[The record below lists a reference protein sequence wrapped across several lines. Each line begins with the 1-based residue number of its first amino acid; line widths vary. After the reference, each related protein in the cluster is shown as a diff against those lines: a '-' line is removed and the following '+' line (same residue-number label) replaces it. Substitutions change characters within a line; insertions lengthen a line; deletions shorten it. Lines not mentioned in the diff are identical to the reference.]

1 MDADD
6 YLKHD
11 ATSLAAL
18 VADGDATPAELLAA
32 ACARAEA
39 INPRINAIVQRM
51 YEIAQKRAGQN
62 ITGPFA
68 GVPFLIK
75 DLAQE
80 YAGLASTYGSRSLV
94 NDVAQQHSVTVQRWL
109 DAGLVIFGRTN
120 TPEFGAKG
128 ITEPALWGPARNP
141 WDLSRTPGGSSGG
154 SAAAVAAGIVPAA
167 GASDGGGSIRIPAG
181 CCGLFGIKASRGLTP
196 AGPLQGEKL
205 FGMAVEGVISRTVR
219 DSASLL
225 QAIVGPEPTAGYVM
239 AQRAEP
245 IDTDLQR
252 PPGPLRIGFSAA
264 SAINSSPSSEAVAA
278 VHAAAAALSELG
290 HQVEEVTP
298 PYDDAALAR
307 DFLSIWFAM
316 VAWTVADVKAR
327 TGASNKDFEPDTLAV
342 AELGRAAGVVR
353 AIAALERRHEYVRS
367 MAGFHA
373 SYDYFVTPT
382 LAQPPLKIGQLDT
395 PPALQRVSQVVAAVR
410 GGKLLEKMSI
420 LEQLVNENLG
430 WVPYTQLANITGL
443 PAMSVPLHWTADN
456 LPLGVQFVGRLGTE
470 NAMLRLATQLEQAC
484 PWASR
489 HPALAS

>member
-1 MDADD
+1 MDAGD

-18 VADGDATPAELLAA
+18 VAEGHVTRAELLAA
-32 ACARAEA
+32 ARARADA
-39 INPRINAIVQRM
+39 VNPKINAIVQPM
-51 YEIAQKRAGQN
+51 YEIAQKRAQETL
-62 ITGPFA
+62 TGPFA

-128 ITEPALWGPARNP
+128 ITEPVLWGPARNP
-141 WDLSRTPGGSSGG
+141 WDLRRTPGGSSGG
-154 SAAAVAAGIVPAA
+154 SAAAVAAGTIPAA

-196 AGPLQGEKL
+196 AGPFQGEKL

-225 QAIVGPEPTAGYVM
+225 RAIVGPEPTAGYVM
-239 AQRAEP
+239 AQRPEP
-245 IDTDLQR
+245 IDADLDR
-252 PPGPLRIGFSAA
+252 SPGRLRIGFSTA
-264 SAINSSPSSEAVAA
+264 SAINSSPSSEAEAA
-278 VHAAAAALSELG
+278 VHAAAAVLSELG
-290 HQVEEVTP
+290 HEVEEVAP

-316 VAWTVADVKAR
+316 VAWTVADVKSR

-342 AELGRAAGVVR
+342 AELGRAAGVVK
-353 AIAALERRHEYVRS
+353 AFAALERRHDYVRS
-367 MAGFHA
+367 MADFHA
-373 SYDYFVTPT
+373 GYDYFVTRPC
-382 LAQPPLKIGQLDT
+382 
-395 PPALQRVSQVVAAVR
+395 R
-410 GGKLLEKMSI
+410 
-420 LEQLVNENLG
+420 
-430 WVPYTQLANITGL
+430 
-443 PAMSVPLHWTADN
+443 
-456 LPLGVQFVGRLGTE
+456 
-470 NAMLRLATQLEQAC
+470 
-484 PWASR
+484 SR
-489 HPALAS
+489 P